1 MEGGLGDLYWRNK
14 AEELRKELKGQ
25 IQFDDQVVVNAFMR
39 YYLSPTEMDNQ
50 LTEKTS
56 RIACLEKEIEDYKN
70 SDTLEATNTATLYY
84 TSEVSESSNVVSID
98 IAEIFDSAVVDMP
111 SQALDFSRL

>member
-1 MEGGLGDLYWRNK
+1 M
-14 AEELRKELKGQ
+14 
-25 IQFDDQVVVNAFMR
+25 I
-39 YYLSPTEMDNQ
+39 LSPTEMDNQ

-56 RIACLEKEIEDYKN
+56 RIACLEKEIEDCKN
-70 SDTLEATNTATLYY
+70 SDNLEVTNTATLYY
-84 TSEVSESSNVVSID
+84 TSEVSESSSNVVSID

>member
-1 MEGGLGDLYWRNK
+1 MIL
-14 AEELRKELKGQ
+14 
-25 IQFDDQVVVNAFMR
+25 F
-39 YYLSPTEMDNQ
+39 PTEMDNQ

-56 RIACLEKEIEDYKN
+56 RIACLEKEVQDYKS
-70 SDTLEATNTATLYY
+70 SDNLEATNTTTLYY